1 VKKRYLVLGLSCF
14 LALALAVPALGG
26 PSNPLATTS
35 VSAKKLAKQA
45 KKAAAEALAAAN
57 AAQTS
62 ANNALQQAQGAQSS
76 ANQAQNTATQAQNT
90 ANEALAEAQTNTGTK
105 LGLQDVQGPGS
116 ANDSDSPKQDLVV
129 CPAGKDIV
137 SGQGII
143 TSQTNATP
151 VALTGVI
158 RFYEANLATGREVVA
173 TAQNWQITAQGTC
186 INE

>member
-1 VKKRYLVLGLSCF
+1 MKKRYLVLGLSCI
-14 LALALAVPALGG
+14 LALALAIPALGG

-62 ANNALQQAQGAQSS
+62 ADNALQQAQGAQTS
-76 ANQAQNTATQAQNT
+76 ANQAQNAANQAQTT
-90 ANEALAEAQTNTGTK
+90 ANEALTAAQTNTGTK
-105 LGLQDVQGPGS
+105 LGLQDVQGTGS
-116 ANDSDSPKQDLVV
+116 ANNSTSPKTDLVV

-137 SGQGII
+137 SGQGFI
-143 TSQTNATP
+143 TSDTDTDP

-173 TAQNWQITAQGTC
+173 TANNWQITAQGTC